1 MLSDGELNHILG
13 KWISYKPASKAQVGN
28 TTFMKSEIN
37 NVDPSSLHASYN
49 AWQLKLQITWLLEY
63 RCQPAVVPRT
73 KAAMIEKW
81 IDLLNAQTT
90 TRLAPNI
97 GQGDDGSLG
106 ESGVADRSA
115 ARNRSKSPTQSHAR
129 NSAA

>member
-37 NVDPSSLHASYN
+37 NLDPSSLHASYN

-73 KAAMIEKW
+73 KAAIVEKW
-81 IDLLNAQTT
+81 IDPLNAQTT
-90 TRLAPNI
+90 TRLAPNA
-97 GQGDDGSLG
+97 GQDDDGSLG

-115 ARNRSKSPTQSHAR
+115 ARYLSRTPAQSHAR
-129 NSAA
+129 SSAA